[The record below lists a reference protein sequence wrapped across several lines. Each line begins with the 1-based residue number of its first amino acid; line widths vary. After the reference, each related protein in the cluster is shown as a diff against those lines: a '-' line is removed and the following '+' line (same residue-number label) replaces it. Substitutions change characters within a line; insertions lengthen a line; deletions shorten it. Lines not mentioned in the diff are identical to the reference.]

1 MPAALLTPVST
12 RGARGA
18 LDPAETRLELKSLQ
32 WGKKTALVLN
42 QLICLCVCVCL
53 GEFFLRRC
61 FAGVLCRET
70 DYG

>member
-32 WGKKTALVLN
+32 WGKKTALGLN
-42 QLICLCVCVCL
+42 QLICLCVCVCVFGGIL
-53 GEFFLRRC
+53 STSVFCRC
-61 FAGVLCRET
+61 TLQR
-70 DYG
+70 D